1 MNNVYLTLK
10 IGLLVT
16 FLAAC
21 SSASE
26 DKRYH
31 DTMALERPPTLVFS
45 KEEVVTPTVDAKEVA
60 EEVAKLTEETS
71 SEDNSVIRKKSDKT
85 GLGDKVYL
93 VEQESSKQP
102 NDDIWGAAPSELI
115 IKQTY
120 DEAWNSLGLALKQS
134 GIEITDHNRSEGLY
148 YVSYDADPSLFSSK
162 NSNNAIYVLT
172 VKHEGAETKI
182 TSALGNA
189 TEQNSAGNR
198 GKRKATPKD
207 NSVSQPSSGPEDLLK
222 LLYETLR
229 DDLKEE

>member
-31 DTMALERPPTLVFS
+31 DTMALERPPTLVVS
-45 KEEVVTPTVDAKEVA
+45 KQEVVTPIVDAKEVT
-60 EEVAKLTEETS
+60 EEVTKLTEETS

-85 GLGDKVYL
+85 GLGDKVYM

-120 DEAWNSLGLALKQS
+120 DEAWNSLGLALKQRD
-134 GIEITDHNRSEGLY
+134 IEITDQNRSEGLY

-189 TEQNSAGNR
+189 AEQNSAGNR

-207 NSVSQPSSGPEDLLK
+207 NSASQPSSGPEDLLK